1 MEQTIPFIIFSTSL
15 SPSTLSGIVIKIY
28 MQIFVSY
35 IHLYHVYWTYMLHM
49 QCMAT
54 PAVYVMCAC
63 KHMLYFILIL
73 PFTHICK
80 KSGQEPNFQ
89 I

>member
-1 MEQTIPFIIFSTSL
+1 MYTE
-15 SPSTLSGIVIKIY
+15 
-28 MQIFVSY
+28 
-35 IHLYHVYWTYMLHM
+35 HM

-54 PAVYVMCAC
+54 PVVYVMCAC